1 MKEGRSS
8 NQAIRVYR
16 FNRWPLRIIVIC
28 MIVGGAVLTAIRP
41 QAGIGVLSVFAVGG
55 ALMEFCYER
64 AAAYVTAEGARVV
77 PRLGRTHTYPWSRIS
92 GFSTTHF
99 AASGGKAFVVN
110 MYVNDCKRP
119 VMLSTTIQ
127 RQRRRGM
134 AEQAAQDL
142 NSDLR
147 HQHDRGVRA

>member
-1 MKEGRSS
+1 MKLGRSS
-8 NQAIRVYR
+8 DQAIRVYR
-16 FNRWPLRIIVIC
+16 FNRWPLRIIVGG
-28 MIVGGAVLTAIRP
+28 MIVGGAVLTAIKP
-41 QAGIGVLSVFAVGG
+41 QAGIGVLAVFAEGG

-64 AAAYVTAEGARVV
+64 AAAYVTAEGVRVV

-99 AASGGKAFVVN
+99 AAYGGRAFVVN
-110 MYVNDCKRP
+110 MHVNDRKQP

-127 RQRRRGM
+127 RERRRGV
-134 AEQAAQDL
+134 AEKAAEDL

-147 HQHDRGVRA
+147 RQRR